1 MNLLLFLCLI
11 LIVSDV
17 RNHKKPLLSMRL
29 LQQRKDRIRLIMS
42 MRKLIRFMR
51 IIIIKNKDLF
61 KKKKKKKKDRQ
72 RKRDR
77 KKRRGFL

>member
-61 KKKKKKKKDRQ
+61 KKKIDKGRETG
-72 RKRDR
+72 KRDR
-77 KKRRGFL
+77 KKRHGSL